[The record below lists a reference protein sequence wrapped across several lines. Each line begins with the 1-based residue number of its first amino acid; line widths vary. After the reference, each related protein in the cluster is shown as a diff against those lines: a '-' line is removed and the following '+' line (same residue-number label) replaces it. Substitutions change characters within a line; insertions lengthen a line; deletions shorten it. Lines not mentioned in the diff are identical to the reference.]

1 MPAGLIRPHDYYLS
15 KLRELSLAMR
25 ERILSQLRG
34 AAAGEMAAVAAKRD
48 GDTIY
53 RIDEKGEAV
62 LLEFCEAWGR
72 EGAFVL
78 IAEGIEGG
86 GQRVFPRGA
95 KEEDAEFRMIVNPVD
110 GTRGIMYDKRSAWI
124 LAGVAPNL
132 GRATCLADM
141 EAAMQTE
148 LPTTRQPVSDVLWAA
163 RGQGA
168 RAERHDLAAG
178 LVKPLALAPSQARTV
193 RHGFAMLAKFFV
205 GGKEALARLEEE
217 LFEEALGPPEDGNPL
232 VFDDQYI
239 STGGQLYELM
249 TGHDRFCADLRPLA
263 HAAAGLSGAQ
273 ARLCCHPYDL
283 AAELIAREAGV
294 IVTDAAG
301 GPLRAPLN
309 VTADVCWIGYAN
321 EHIRQELGPV
331 LGRLL
336 RERGWVGSGGASDGS
351 DKRDG
356 AGGSEV

>member
-1 MPAGLIRPHDYYLS
+1 MSCGLARPCDYYLE
-15 KLRELSLAMR
+15 KLRRLSLAMR
-25 ERILSQLRG
+25 EHILAQLRG
-34 AAAGEMAAVAAKRD
+34 AAAGEMSAVAGRRE

-53 RIDEKGEAV
+53 RVDEKGEEV
-62 LLEFCEAWGR
+62 LLDFCEAWGR
-72 EGAFVL
+72 EAAFVL
-78 IAEGIEGG
+78 IAEGLEGG

-95 KEEDAEFRMIVNPVD
+95 REEDAEFRVIVDPID

-124 LAGVAPNL
+124 LAGVAPNR
-132 GRATCLADM
+132 GRSTTLADV

-168 RAERHDLAAG
+168 QAERHDLATGQAR
-178 LVKPLALAPSQARTV
+178 PLALAPSQARTV
-193 RHGFAMLAKFFV
+193 RHGFAVIVKFFP
-205 GGKEALARLEEE
+205 GAKEELARLEER
-217 LFEEALGPPEDGNPL
+217 LFEETLGPPEDGNPL

-249 TGHDRFCADLRPLA
+249 VGHDRFCADLRPLA

-294 IVTDAAG
+294 IVTDERG
-301 GPLRAPLN
+301 GPLRAPL
-309 VTADVCWIGYAN
+309 DVASEASWIGYAN
-321 EHIRQELGPV
+321 ESVRQELGPA
-331 LGRLL
+331 LARLL
-336 RERGWVGSGGASDGS
+336 REWGWV
-351 DKRDG
+351 
-356 AGGSEV
+356 AG